1 MRYRKSSDVLNAVK
15 YSLSDGL
22 TFFGLAS
29 AVAWFV
35 AMFEGAWAVELNAAL
50 LLPGDVLKVRK
61 NGYGRIEKMDEEER
75 KPGAIIERRAR
86 DAMRSDMNKGLCV
99 KILLQ
104 LTFSPGVGI
113 MPPYILEMRLAP

>member
-1 MRYRKSSDVLNAVK
+1 MRYRKSSEVLNAVK

-29 AVAWFV
+29 AVAWVV
-35 AMFEGAWAVELNAAL
+35 AIFEGAWAVELNAAL

-75 KPGAIIERRAR
+75 NPGVIIERRAR

-113 MPPYILEMRLAP
+113 MQPYILEMRLAP